1 MGIQGIPSSVDIAIS
16 GLRAESA
23 RMNVIAGNIA
33 NSKTT
38 RTDSGDPYRRQQVV
52 LSTSG
57 DAFTGPTIEGIFPDL
72 ATDFKPVH
80 QPGHPDADKDGYVKM
95 PNVDLPVEM
104 IGLVA
109 ASRAYQ
115 ANAAV
120 LKRHQEVMEAAI
132 ALLK

>member
-1 MGIQGIPSSVDIAIS
+1 MSVNGVPNAVDIAVS

-33 NSKTT
+33 NSRTT
-38 RTDSGDPYRRQQVV
+38 RTPSGQPYRRRQVV
-52 LSTSG
+52 LSTDDDGLGGVTVDSVAS
-57 DAFTGPTIEGIFPDL
+57 DMM
-72 ATDFKPVH
+72 TDFKRVH
-80 QPGHPDADKDGYVKM
+80 QPGHPDADKNGYVLM

-104 IGLVA
+104 INMVA

-120 LKRHQEVMEAAI
+120 LKRHQEIVDAAI
-132 ALLK
+132 ELLK